1 LAGPTQTSDYT
12 NLQSAHGV
20 RWDQLAAQRCTPK
33 VQLLGAHGQS
43 IVAAR
48 SLDKACM
55 SVHHSHE
62 LASAIRIGIVD
73 DDYCV
78 RKAIGRLLRVHGYS
92 SIVYE
97 SAEAALADPQLLL
110 MHCLVVDIQLGGIDG
125 FEFCG
130 RIEALGSH
138 IPHVFITAYVQP
150 ESSEV
155 ADGRSKEILLIK
167 PFDEGELL
175 TSIERAMANPRP

>member
-1 LAGPTQTSDYT
+1 
-12 NLQSAHGV
+12 
-20 RWDQLAAQRCTPK
+20 
-33 VQLLGAHGQS
+33 
-43 IVAAR
+43 
-48 SLDKACM
+48 
-55 SVHHSHE
+55 
-62 LASAIRIGIVD
+62 VD

-92 SIVYE
+92 SIVYD

-110 MHCLVVDIQLGGIDG
+110 MQCLVVDIQLGGIDG

-130 RIEALGSH
+130 RIKALGSH

-155 ADGRSKEILLIK
+155 ADHRSEEILLIK
-167 PFDEGELL
+167 PFDERELL
-175 TSIERAMANPRP
+175 TSIERAMANPRR

>member
-1 LAGPTQTSDYT
+1 
-12 NLQSAHGV
+12 
-20 RWDQLAAQRCTPK
+20 
-33 VQLLGAHGQS
+33 LLGAHGQS

-48 SLDKACM
+48 SLDKASM

-155 ADGRSKEILLIK
+155 ADGRSEEILLIK
-167 PFDEGELL
+167 PFDEGDLL